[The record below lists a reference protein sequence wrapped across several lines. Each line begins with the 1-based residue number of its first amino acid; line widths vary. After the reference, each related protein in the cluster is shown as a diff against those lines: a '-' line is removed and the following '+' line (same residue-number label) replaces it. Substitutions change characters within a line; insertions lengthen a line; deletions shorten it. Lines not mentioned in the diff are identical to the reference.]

1 MNRKFRQ
8 ILQPIFLLMC
18 FAGTYPMQVRADMAL
33 EQLNS
38 FISDLKT
45 FEANFEQTL
54 YDSDSQALK
63 SSSGTVKLKRP
74 GRFIWTYDEP
84 EPQVLVADGERIW
97 LYDKDLQQVTV
108 NTIDDR
114 ISGSPLELLMRSGDL
129 ENSFDL
135 TSLGEAD
142 DIRWVELKPK
152 DESSDFELVF
162 IGLDDQGLA
171 AMELRD
177 KFGQATQI
185 VFNNFNAGITLDD
198 SLFVF
203 EAPEGVDI
211 IGLDEQ

>member
-1 MNRKFRQ
+1 
-8 ILQPIFLLMC
+8 
-18 FAGTYPMQVRADMAL
+18 MQVRADMAL

>member
-1 MNRKFRQ
+1 MNRKFRLIQ
-8 ILQPIFLLMC
+8 RLFFLLTC
-18 FAGTYPMQVRADMAL
+18 IAGIYPLQLRADLAL

-38 FISDLKT
+38 FISDLET

-54 YDSDSQALK
+54 YDSDSQVLK

-74 GRFIWTYDEP
+74 GRFVWTYDEP

-108 NTIDDR
+108 NAIDDR
-114 ISGSPLELLMRSGDL
+114 IAGSPLELLMRSGDL

-135 TSLGEAD
+135 TSLGEAE

-152 DESSDFELVF
+152 DQSSDFELVF

-185 VFNNFNAGITLDD
+185 VFSNFNAGIALED